1 MCLFDEFLCLTCFKC
16 YPACVCV
23 CVCVVCDVCCLCV
36 YMCMYMH
43 GCMHLCVGMSV
54 YSGDLR
60 SDYTVSPPLLP
71 CPSTASDLWSSIL
84 QEQACGGE
92 RMVSY
97 TAVTTPLALQ
107 QHSQLFG
114 ASLSAW
120 LPKSEVLT

>member
-1 MCLFDEFLCLTCFKC
+1 M
-16 YPACVCV
+16 CVCVCVCVCVFVCVCVCVQV

-54 YSGDLR
+54 YSRDLR

-71 CPSTASDLWSSIL
+71 CPSIASDLWSSIL
-84 QEQACGGE
+84 QEQAYGGE

-107 QHSQLFG
+107 LHSQLFG
-114 ASLSAW
+114 ASRSVW